1 MASPAKAAP
10 KAAAAK
16 KAPTPAAKKPAAPAT
31 KKAAA
36 PAAVKPAP
44 AKAVASNGKATSSN
58 PAVNIQPIL
67 NQQRNAPAPTQKY
80 GTVSQR
86 LPIGLD
92 EKTRLSSVTMLNQ
105 LLADTITLRD
115 MYKKHHWQVVGP
127 TFYQLHLL
135 FDKHYEEQAELVD
148 TIAERIQILG
158 GVAVAMAHD
167 VAELS
172 SIPRVPRDREDAPV
186 QVSRLLD
193 GHQRILK
200 NCHDYAGKA
209 DDAGD
214 DGTNDL
220 IVSNLI
226 RTNEMQVWFVSEHVV
241 DSPLTQAK

>member
-1 MASPAKAAP
+1 MASSAKTAAP
-10 KAAAAK
+10 KAAAK
-16 KAPTPAAKKPAAPAT
+16 K
-31 KKAAA
+31 AA
-36 PAAVKPAP
+36 PAA
-44 AKAVASNGKATSSN
+44 KAGQSN

-67 NQQRNAPAPTQKY
+67 NQQNNAPAPTQKY

-92 EKTRLSSVTMLNQ
+92 EATRQGSVTMLNQ

-135 FDKHYEEQAELVD
+135 FDKHYEEQAVLVD
-148 TIAERIQILG
+148 ALAERIQILG

-172 SIPRVPRDREDAPV
+172 SIPRVPRDREEAPV

-193 GHQRILK
+193 AHQRILK
-200 NCHDYAGKA
+200 NCHDFASKA
-209 DDAGD
+209 DDSGD

-220 IVSNLI
+220 IVSQLV

-241 DSPLTQAK
+241 ESPLTRAE

>member
-1 MASPAKAAP
+1 MATTAKAPAAKKAAP
-10 KAAAAK
+10 K
-16 KAPTPAAKKPAAPAT
+16 
-31 KKAAA
+31 KAASKDSKTA
-36 PAAVKPAP
+36 LVPVTSANTGRGAGSNAAVD
-44 AKAVASNGKATSSN
+44 
-58 PAVNIQPIL
+58 IQPVL
-67 NQQRNAPAPTQKY
+67 NQQNNAPAPTQRY

-92 EKTRLSSVTMLNQ
+92 EKTRQESVTGLNQ

-135 FDKHYEEQAELVD
+135 YDKHYEEQSVLVD
-148 TIAERIQILG
+148 AIAERIQILG

-172 SIPRVPRDREDAPV
+172 SIPRVPRDREEAPV

-193 GHQRILK
+193 AHQRLLK
-200 NCHDYAGKA
+200 NCHDYADKA
-209 DDAGD
+209 DESGD

-220 IVSNLI
+220 IVSQLI

-241 DSPLTQAK
+241 DSPLIQAQ

>member
-1 MASPAKAAP
+1 MAAKT
-10 KAAAAK
+10 AAASEASSK
-16 KAPTPAAKKPAAPAT
+16 NGAAKSAKTTSAPNRDGQTNA
-31 KKAAA
+31 
-36 PAAVKPAP
+36 
-44 AKAVASNGKATSSN
+44 
-58 PAVNIQPIL
+58 AVNIQPLL
-67 NQQRNAPAPTQKY
+67 NQQQNAPAPTQRF

-92 EKTRLSSVTMLNQ
+92 EKTRQESVTGLNQ

-135 FDKHYEEQAELVD
+135 YDKHYEEQAVLVD
-148 TIAERIQILG
+148 AIAERIQILG
-158 GVAVAMAHD
+158 GVAVAMAAD

-172 SIPRVPRDREDAPV
+172 SIPRVPRDREEAPV

-193 GHQRILK
+193 AHQRILK
-200 NCHDYAGKA
+200 NCHDYADKA
-209 DDAGD
+209 DESGD

-220 IVSNLI
+220 IVSQLV

-241 DSPLTQAK
+241 ESPLTRAE

>member
-1 MASPAKAAP
+1 MAAPAKTAAP
-10 KAAAAK
+10 K
-16 KAPTPAAKKPAAPAT
+16 TAAP

-36 PAAVKPAP
+36 PAAKKAP
-44 AKAVASNGKATSSN
+44 AKATAANAGKGAGTN
-58 PAVNIQPIL
+58 AAVDIQPIL
-67 NQQRNAPAPTQKY
+67 NQQNHAPAPTQRF

-86 LPIGLD
+86 LPIGLN
-92 EKTRLSSVTMLNQ
+92 EQTRQSSVTMLNQ

-135 FDKHYEEQAELVD
+135 YDKHYEEQAELVD

-172 SIPRVPRDREDAPV
+172 SIPRVPRDREEAPV

-200 NCHDYAGKA
+200 NCHDYAKKA
-209 DDAGD
+209 DESGD

-220 IVSNLI
+220 IVSQLV

-241 DSPLTQAK
+241 ESPLTRAE

>member
-1 MASPAKAAP
+1 MASSAKAAAP
-10 KAAAAK
+10 K
-16 KAPTPAAKKPAAPAT
+16 APAT

-36 PAAVKPAP
+36 PAAKKAAP
-44 AKAVASNGKATSSN
+44 SDTGKGAGTNAAVD
-58 PAVNIQPIL
+58 IQPVL
-67 NQQRNAPAPTQKY
+67 NQQNHAPAPTQRF

-92 EKTRLSSVTMLNQ
+92 EATRQGSVTMLNQ

-135 FDKHYEEQAELVD
+135 YDKHYEEQAELVD

-167 VAELS
+167 VAELTS
-172 SIPRVPRDREDAPV
+172 LPRVPRDREEAPV
-186 QVSRLLD
+186 QVSRLLSA
-193 GHQRILK
+193 HQSILK
-200 NCHDYAGKA
+200 NCHDYAKKA
-209 DDAGD
+209 DESGD

-220 IVSNLI
+220 IVSNLM
-226 RTNEMQVWFVSEHVV
+226 RTNELQVWFVSEHVV
-241 DSPLTQAK
+241 DSPLINAE

>member
-1 MASPAKAAP
+1 MATSAKTAAP
-10 KAAAAK
+10 KAAAPK
-16 KAPTPAAKKPAAPAT
+16 KAATPSAKKPAT
-31 KKAAA
+31 
-36 PAAVKPAP
+36 
-44 AKAVASNGKATSSN
+44 SNGKLSGSN
-58 PAVNIQPIL
+58 PAVSIQPIL
-67 NQQRNAPAPTQKY
+67 NQQNHAPAPTQKY

-86 LPIGLD
+86 LPIGLN
-92 EKTRLSSVTMLNQ
+92 EATRQGSVTMLNQ

-135 FDKHYEEQAELVD
+135 FDKHYEEQAVLVD
-148 TIAERIQILG
+148 AIAERIQILG

-172 SIPRVPRDREDAPV
+172 SIPRVPRDREEAPV

-193 GHQRILK
+193 AHQRILK

-220 IVSNLI
+220 IVSQLV

-241 DSPLTQAK
+241 DSPLTRAK

>member
-1 MASPAKAAP
+1 MAAP
-10 KAAAAK
+10 
-16 KAPTPAAKKPAAPAT
+16 TSAKKPAPA

-36 PAAVKPAP
+36 PATKTAVKAAP
-44 AKAVASNGKATSSN
+44 AASSKGSN
-58 PAVNIQPIL
+58 PAVNIQPLL
-67 NQQRNAPAPTQKY
+67 NQQQNAPAPTQKF

-92 EKTRLSSVTMLNQ
+92 EKTRQTSVTGLNQ

-135 FDKHYEEQAELVD
+135 YDKHYEEQAVLVD
-148 TIAERIQILG
+148 AIAERIQILG

-172 SIPRVPRDREDAPV
+172 SIPRVPRDREEAPV

-193 GHQRILK
+193 AHQRILK
-200 NCHDYAGKA
+200 NCHDYADKA
-209 DDAGD
+209 DETGD

-220 IVSNLI
+220 IVSQLV
-226 RTNEMQVWFVSEHVV
+226 RTNEMQVWFVSEHMV
-241 DSPLTQAK
+241 DSPLLQAK